1 MGAAPETS
9 VGLPVHNGEPYLER
23 ALTTLLAQRDA
34 DFELVIADN
43 CSTDST
49 EEICRELARTDPR
62 VTYLRRE
69 QNIGVIA
76 NHNRLVHETRGEFFS
91 FAASDDEY
99 RDDRLT
105 RLAATLR
112 ARPEASVAVSSAEEI
127 DEDGKVLREWHS
139 TLRTDD
145 PDPVVRM
152 RAKLADPDEN
162 LQFYGLIR
170 RAALVRARPLA
181 TIKGSDRILIAEL
194 ALLGRFAVV
203 DELLLRHRNHRR
215 RNSEATDSRTFRK
228 QEGQRSRRFDL
239 PNVEEG
245 LCLLGGV
252 RHSPLTGTARL
263 RAYAGM
269 SPWLRQNTG
278 PMVRN
283 VARGVLDLGRG
294 R

>member
-1 MGAAPETS
+1 METS
-9 VGLPVHNGEPYLER
+9 VGLPVYNGEPYLER
-23 ALTTLLAQRDA
+23 ALTTLLAQDA

-43 CSTDST
+43 CSTDAT
-49 EEICRELARTDPR
+49 EEICRDLARTDPR

-69 QNIGVIA
+69 RNIGVIA

-105 RLAATLR
+105 RLAAALR
-112 ARPEASVAVSSAEEI
+112 AHPEASVAISSAEEI

-139 TLRTDD
+139 ALRTDHA
-145 PDPVVRM
+145 DPVVRM
-152 RAKLADPDEN
+152 RAKLTDPDEN

-170 RAALVRARPLA
+170 RAALLRARPLA

-194 ALLGRFAVV
+194 ALLGPFAVV

-215 RNSEATDSRTFRK
+215 RNSEATDSRAFRK
-228 QEGQRSRRFDL
+228 QEGRRSRRFDL

-245 LCLLGGV
+245 LCLLGGI
-252 RHSPLTGTARL
+252 RHSPLTGPARL

-269 SPWLRQNTG
+269 APWLRQNTG

-283 VARGVLDLGRG
+283 VARSVVDLARG

>member
-1 MGAAPETS
+1 MEIS
-9 VGLPVHNGEPYLER
+9 VGLPVYNGEPYLER
-23 ALTTLLAQRDA
+23 ALTTLLAQDA

-69 QNIGVIA
+69 RNIGVIA
-76 NHNRLVHETRGEFFS
+76 NHNRLVHEARGEFFS

-105 RLAATLR
+105 RLATALR
-112 ARPEASVAVSSAEEI
+112 ARPEASVAISSAEEI
-127 DEDGKVLREWHS
+127 DADGKVLREWHS
-139 TLRTDD
+139 TLRTDH

-170 RAALVRARPLA
+170 GGALLRAWPLA

-194 ALLGRFAVV
+194 ALLGPFVVV

-215 RNSEATDSRTFRK
+215 RNSEATDSRAFRK